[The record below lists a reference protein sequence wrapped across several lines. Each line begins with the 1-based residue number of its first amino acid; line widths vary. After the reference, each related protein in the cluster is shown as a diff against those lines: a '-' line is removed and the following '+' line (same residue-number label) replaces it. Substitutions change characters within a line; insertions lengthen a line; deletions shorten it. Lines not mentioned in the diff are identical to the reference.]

1 MILQGLVE
9 NTSIPKSLTN
19 SHDFKLTIASVIAK
33 NLAVVGGGGS
43 QLVNILCCPLLL
55 EIVLLIMTGGGH

>member
-1 MILQGLVE
+1 M
-9 NTSIPKSLTN
+9 SPKSLTN

-43 QLVNILCCPLLL
+43 QLVNILCWPLLL